1 MKRIDTTQETSTSWS
16 PYKVESKAFM
26 QDANKEMI
34 AALCINIITNHGLT
48 YSGTTPYLIT
58 TENVITPI
66 GIYLPNSDGAV
77 FYGGELYIM
86 LENTG
91 GLTYTV
97 IDNSINTAADPT
109 TFSDGTTH
117 NIHKNRYLNFTN
129 TSAGSLFAV
138 ANIVNVNLSTKPNP
152 VITTYTGTS
161 NVTTVA
167 NTALTLLFPNEL
179 SDLDTQFASGVFTAK
194 KLGFYEMNLNLV
206 YYIGASVSENIL
218 INFCKNGSVTNRCYY
233 VLNPYAGSGAI
244 QSVSLN
250 TIFNVTS
257 LSDTYTITI
266 TTVTNATVNV
276 GGNLNYSYISQ

>member
-1 MKRIDTTQETSTSWS
+1 MKRIDPTQETATSWS

-58 TENVITPI
+58 TSNVITPI

-77 FYGGELYIM
+77 FYNGELYLM

-91 GLTYTV
+91 LTYAV

-138 ANIVNVNLSTKPNP
+138 ADIVDLTK
-152 VITTYTGTS
+152 
-161 NVTTVA
+161 A
-167 NTALTLLFPNEL
+167 NTQSLSFLNSWSASESVLVYKQVFNKIEFKGSVSKATTSGGVIFNLPVGYRPSVQRYIPITLLQSSTVVQDVLIVE
-179 SDLDTQFASGVFTAK
+179 V
-194 KLGFYEMNLNLV
+194 LGD
-206 YYIGASVSENIL
+206 
-218 INFCKNGSVTNRCYY
+218 CY
-233 VLNPYAGSGAI
+233 L
-244 QSVSLN
+244 LN
-250 TIFNVTS
+250 TPTASSTLAI
-257 LSDTYTITI
+257 
-266 TTVTNATVNV
+266 
-276 GGNLNYSYISQ
+276 LNGISFYL